1 MALNISDKLKGMKF
15 PKVSGQGGLNGIEK
29 IGIDDSTDIENIQE
43 ENSDAQIAKSPELQ
57 EKVIKYLTENSDKLK
72 KWYSDHHLEEKIQKV
87 TKKAGATIIYPV
99 LLLFNLLK
107 SPDVKSKDKMLIIAP
122 LAYFILPT
130 DLIPDFILG
139 VGYVDDGVAVLTA
152 LKTFSSSITPA
163 ISEQTQ
169 NMCKNVIGEASE
181 EIVKDVLDK
190 VIQKQEDK

>member
-1 MALNISDKLKGMKF
+1 M
-15 PKVSGQGGLNGIEK
+15 
-29 IGIDDSTDIENIQE
+29 
-43 ENSDAQIAKSPELQ
+43 Q